1 MEENTTTR
9 VESWPPSEKKIR
21 RSVTKNTR
29 LAEPVRKKPTK
40 STSPKRK
47 TKSL

>member
-21 RSVTKNTR
+21 CSVTKNTR
-29 LAEPVRKKPTK
+29 LAEPVRKK